1 MNAIVQLRATDS
13 ATGEGLPCRFTIID
27 AENGALAFVGA
38 ESDDRL
44 AIREGIVYSLDGKA
58 TLRLAGDADIR
69 LLHQG
74 RFGLEKESL
83 RVAATGGIAMTPHP
97 IALGSALVAGG
108 LVGFLPVVGFWMLP
122 VGMIVL
128 AQDIPRVRRWRRKAI
143 LLWGS
148 RKEKRRP

>member
-1 MNAIVQLRATDS
+1 MTDDEQ
-13 ATGEGLPCRFTIID
+13 GEGGPARYPMRNTIRVLNWRLPVPHTR
-27 AENGALAFVGA
+27 
-38 ESDDRL
+38 
-44 AIREGIVYSLDGKA
+44 
-58 TLRLAGDADIR
+58 AGR
-69 LLHQG
+69 
-74 RFGLEKESL
+74 
-83 RVAATGGIAMTPHP
+83 